1 MTKRAVDKTKRW
13 VRNQVDKGGWG
24 VYGLFRSLHFH
35 FPWNNKFIWEISM
48 STALSSFEEGGG
60 QWKGGAQLVW
70 FSVTSVLI
78 VGSWSHHNWKEIH
91 KIILDCNRLP
101 RNNKFIWG
109 DVELPC
115 SWWWLM
121 KPQRGKIITNGSRRQ
136 DMTRR
141 WKSKKITMS
150 MPVQCAFAYYK
161 WCAGVKMTWHRYAC
175 TWHQLKIQIS
185 WAQFQYLSDH
195 IASEANQSIVWKG
208 QVT

>member
-13 VRNQVDKGGWG
+13 VRNQEDMGGWG

-109 DVELPC
+109 DIIHQSCHVLGDG
-115 SWWWLM
+115 SWSH
-121 KPQRGKIITNGSRRQ
+121 RGVKLSPTEADGKTWREGE
-136 DMTRR
+136 
-141 WKSKKITMS
+141 KVKKI
-150 MPVQCAFAYYK
+150 PCQCLCNVHLPTTSGLQVSK
-161 WCAGVKMTWHRYAC
+161 WPGIGMRALGT
-175 TWHQLKIQIS
+175 
-185 WAQFQYLSDH
+185 
-195 IASEANQSIVWKG
+195 N
-208 QVT
+208 